1 VFSFISL
8 CLVGVKTQLRSYASL
23 RHIQALRP
31 QSVRLDLEWVHA
43 IEADPAIR
51 ALVAGLV
58 QFGRQMDCQIIGEG
72 VETEDQHA
80 ALSELGV
87 DFGQGFRFGVPAP
100 AGSWKADQGPDE
112 TLVTDSCLTAMALQG
127 RTG

>member
-1 VFSFISL
+1 LRTAIAGLGADVEIS
-8 CLVGVKTQLRSYASL
+8 VDDAGSGYASL

-31 QSVRLDLEWVHA
+31 QSVKLDLEWVHA

-72 VETEDQHA
+72 VETAAQHA
-80 ALSELGV
+80 SLVDLGV
-87 DFGQGFRFGVPAP
+87 DFGQGYRFGKPAP
-100 AGSWKADQGPDE
+100 APFWRSPKRQP
-112 TLVTDSCLTAMALQG
+112 S
-127 RTG
+127 RKPKR